1 MILYPRGVL
10 GAKLSFEAPR
20 CSLML
25 GSMYPVHSGDTPWDH
40 GAIQPVFSIPDET
53 PEIESSSV
61 VKMAS
66 RSGAVSGR
74 ARRRCR
80 SVT

>member
-10 GAKLSFEAPR
+10 GAKVELSRTQFLAHSR
-20 CSLML
+20 SIHA
-25 GSMYPVHSGDTPWDH
+25 VHFGDTPWDH
-40 GAIQPVFSIPDET
+40 VTIQPVFSMPDET
-53 PEIESSSV
+53 PEIESSRV
-61 VKMAS
+61 FKMAS